1 MKHRKQYQSFLR
13 FIGNYVLYILIQTLC
28 KTLRIK
34 TIGSESIN
42 SLIKEKKNF
51 VLAFWHGTMVVPW
64 FAHRNLNLLAIIS
77 QSKDGDLLAKILR
90 KWNYKVVRGSSSKGG
105 EVALQIMIDHAKH
118 ECPVA
123 ITPDGPRGPNFNMK
137 AGAVVTAKKSR
148 VPLVLVGAGYKS
160 KTKLHSWDNF
170 EVPFPF
176 SKVQLVYSEPIMIDK
191 SLSRDETSK
200 IILECEE
207 KLIELQKRAQQF
219 SE

>member
-1 MKHRKQYQSFLR
+1 MKLRKQYQNFLR

-28 KTLRIK
+28 KTLRIQ

-42 SLIKEKKNF
+42 SFIKEKGNF
-51 VLAFWHGTMVVPW
+51 VLAFWHGTMVIPW

-90 KWNYKVVRGSSSKGG
+90 KWKYKVVRGSSSKGG

-118 ECPVA
+118 ECAVA
-123 ITPDGPRGPNFNMK
+123 ITPDGPRGPNFKMK
-137 AGAVVTAKKSR
+137 AGAVITAKKSG
-148 VPLVLVGAGYKS
+148 VPLVLVGVGYKS

-170 EVPFPF
+170 EVPLPF
-176 SKVQLVYSEPIMIDK
+176 SKVQLVYSEPILIDK
-191 SLSRDETSK
+191 NLSRDETSK

-207 KLIELQKRAQQF
+207 KLNELQKRAKEF

>member
-1 MKHRKQYQSFLR
+1 MKLRKQYQSFLR

-28 KTLRIK
+28 KTLRMQSLGNK
-34 TIGSESIN
+34 FIN
-42 SLIKEKKNF
+42 TLAKEKKNF
-51 VLAFWHGTMVVPW
+51 VLAFWHGTMVIPW
-64 FAHRNLNLLAIIS
+64 FAHRDLKLLAIIS

-105 EVALQIMIDHAKH
+105 EVALQIMIDHVKR

-123 ITPDGPRGPNFNMK
+123 ITPDGPRGPNFKMK
-137 AGAVVTAKKSR
+137 AGAVVTAKKSG

-160 KTKLHSWDNF
+160 KIKLHSWDNF

-176 SKVQLVYSEPIMIDK
+176 SKVQLVYSEPILIDGN
-191 SLSRDETSK
+191 LSRDETSK
-200 IILECEE
+200 IILQSEE
-207 KLIELQKRAQQF
+207 KLNELQKRAQDF

>member
-1 MKHRKQYQSFLR
+1 MKLRKQYQSFLR

-28 KTLRIK
+28 KTLRIQ

-42 SLIKEKKNF
+42 SFIKEKGNF
-51 VLAFWHGTMVVPW
+51 VLAFWHGTMVIPW
-64 FAHRNLNLLAIIS
+64 FAHRNLKLLAIIS

-118 ECPVA
+118 ECAVS
-123 ITPDGPRGPNFNMK
+123 ITPDGPRGPNFKMK
-137 AGAVVTAKKSR
+137 AGAVITAKKSG
-148 VPLVLVGAGYKS
+148 VPLVLVGAGYQS
-160 KTKLHSWDNF
+160 KLKLQSWDNF

-176 SKVQLVYSEPIMIDK
+176 SKVQLVYSEPILIDGN
-191 SLSRDETSK
+191 LSRDETSK

-207 KLIELQKRAQQF
+207 KLNELQKRAQDF

>member
-1 MKHRKQYQSFLR
+1 MKLRKQYQSFLR

-28 KTLRIK
+28 KTLRIQ
-34 TIGSESIN
+34 TTGSESIN

-51 VLAFWHGTMVVPW
+51 VLAFWHGTMVIPW
-64 FAHRNLNLLAIIS
+64 FAHGNLKLLAIIS

-90 KWNYKVVRGSSSKGG
+90 KWKYKVVRGSSSKGG

-118 ECPVA
+118 ECAVA
-123 ITPDGPRGPNFNMK
+123 ITPDGPRGPNFKMK
-137 AGAVVTAKKSR
+137 AGAVITAKKSG

-160 KTKLHSWDNF
+160 KIKLHSWDNF
-170 EVPFPF
+170 EIPFPF

-191 SLSRDETSK
+191 NLSRDETSK
-200 IILECEE
+200 IILQCEE
-207 KLIELQKRAQQF
+207 KLNELQKRAQVF